1 MAGPL
6 GCCWWVRQRPPLKL
20 KKMSMADPLRV
31 LSVGLA
37 AATTEDEE
45 DVDGGPLGGGYWWVQ
60 QWPHQS

>member
-1 MAGPL
+1 L
-6 GCCWWVRQRPPLKL
+6 N
-20 KKMSMADPLRV
+20 KMSMADPLRV

-37 AATTEDEE
+37 AATTEGEE